1 MLKFKYHPNT
11 LRKIY
16 RYNFTSKNPDDNGRD
31 FTLIRG
37 SDSSP
42 MVEMGGVEPPCC
54 LQAQKPSTYLVDD
67 YPLRKAVRRRATLRA
82 GDLIHSLCRR

>member
-1 MLKFKYHPNT
+1 MKNT
-11 LRKIY
+11 QHKLCI
-16 RYNFTSKNPDDNGRD
+16 
-31 FTLIRG
+31 LAL
-37 SDSSP
+37 
-42 MVEMGGVEPPCC
+42 VEMGGVEPPCC